1 MRLGEKRMGR
11 GERGGN
17 EETRVSHLLR
27 AGHRMAGC
35 TVGLGRQPAWRCVCL
50 AVPVRLWGSE

>member
-1 MRLGEKRMGR
+1 MGR